1 MVGRCVPIGW
11 WIRWVCTGPV
21 VGFKSVFDTSRYNC
35 GDFSVNLGV
44 HRMLKDVIDEVGNK

>member
-1 MVGRCVPIGW
+1 MVGRPVPIGW

-35 GDFSVNLGV
+35 GDFSVNFGGTQNV
-44 HRMLKDVIDEVGNK
+44 EGRYR